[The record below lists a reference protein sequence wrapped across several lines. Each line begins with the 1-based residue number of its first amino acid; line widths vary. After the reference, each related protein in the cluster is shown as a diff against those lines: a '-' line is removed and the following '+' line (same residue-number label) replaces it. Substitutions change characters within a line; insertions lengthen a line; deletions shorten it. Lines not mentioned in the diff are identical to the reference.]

1 MELEQAAD
9 SLIMQFKEWAIH
21 QPDIG
26 GIALVGS
33 FARGDFHSESDVDLV
48 IITTTKNSTIQSIH
62 NNFNFNNKVRVEI
75 EEWGILTSLRVY
87 YDCGLEVEY
96 GVVSDDWVREP
107 LDDGTKNVASNG
119 FKVILDKENIFESVI
134 RFLR

>member
-1 MELEQAAD
+1 MELKQAAD

-21 QPDIG
+21 QLDIK

-48 IITTTKNSTIQSIH
+48 IITPTKDSIIQSIH
-62 NNFNFNNKVRVEI
+62 DNFTFNKIVRFEI

-87 YDCGLEVEY
+87 YSGGLEVEY
-96 GVVSDDWVREP
+96 GVVSGDWVREP
-107 LDDGTKNVASNG
+107 LDKGTKNVVSNG
-119 FKVILDKENIFESVI
+119 FKVILEKEKIFESVI
-134 RFLR
+134 RFLK